1 MAWTCRLSRT
11 SSGSQWFGS
20 AFPPMCKHLRNTW
33 WEEVIWHLH
42 SCLVLASYW
51 TGYMSLWLKA
61 DTNYSV
67 ELINV
72 LPTFVY
78 IVSALSSWIGTTL
91 AGAINIPSLW
101 TLQAVSRKKK
111 KKKTSLV
118 TAEPPFKFG
127 MIFPAILMCIW
138 NIPNGLKFFAFYFSG
153 LSQMGSPIF
162 VSDTIADDWVVS
174 DVRDTVFVDKYH
186 STIQPGR
193 AKFDYQLVYDH
204 GILFLY
210 LGKCFHVWRM
220 HFLIWV

>member
-1 MAWTCRLSRT
+1 
-11 SSGSQWFGS
+11 
-20 AFPPMCKHLRNTW
+20 
-33 WEEVIWHLH
+33 
-42 SCLVLASYW
+42 
-51 TGYMSLWLKA
+51 MSLWLKA

-162 VSDTIADDWVVS
+162 VSDTIADD
-174 DVRDTVFVDKYH
+174 
-186 STIQPGR
+186 
-193 AKFDYQLVYDH
+193 
-204 GILFLY
+204 
-210 LGKCFHVWRM
+210 
-220 HFLIWV
+220 